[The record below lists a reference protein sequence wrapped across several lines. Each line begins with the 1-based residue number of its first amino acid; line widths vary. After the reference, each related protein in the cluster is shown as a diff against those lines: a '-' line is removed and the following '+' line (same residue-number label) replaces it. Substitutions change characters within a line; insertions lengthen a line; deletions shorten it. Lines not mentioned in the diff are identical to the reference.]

1 MHELEIKCFK
11 PELYKNSKIIK
22 DISSDESKEKL
33 ITRNMKNNA
42 PP

>member
-1 MHELEIKCFK
+1 MLQT
-11 PELYKNSKIIK
+11 PRTLQELYKIIK

-33 ITRNMKNNA
+33 ITRNMKNNT